1 VLAAFLCLLP
11 SSLLQAAVPAAAA
24 DRSSVALVPKPVAA
38 GAPWTASEREALRA
52 SLDAIVAAAP
62 IVRGAHAGI
71 VALETRSGAVLYA
84 RNAEEHFLPAS
95 TAKLVTGSAALARLG
110 AGFRFTTEVRATG
123 PLVEG
128 ELQGDLVL
136 HGGGDPFLAAADL
149 EAAAAAVA
157 SAGVRS
163 IAGAVTTDS
172 SVFEPK
178 RYGDGWSVD
187 DIPYDYMPVI
197 SALSLEENT
206 VHLTLTPGPSPGDP
220 ALLRAVPALP
230 PIGPASAAGVL
241 PESGGGTGPASLP
254 EASPAAGCPA
264 SGFPFRIVNRVTTGT
279 RGTDDTVAV
288 TREPC
293 AVIAIV
299 GSIPRDAPP
308 DEIDAA
314 VPSPE
319 AYAAAV
325 FRAALAARGI
335 AVAEQARDAGP
346 PARDTG
352 PGGAARVLWTHAS
365 EPLSELLADFWYPS
379 DNLAGEALLRALGA
393 ARGGPP
399 GTDAG
404 GLAAVREW
412 LAAAGIPAGG
422 IDLADGSGL
431 SRYDLATPRALASVL
446 QADWDAPYR
455 DLILDSLPV
464 AGVRGTLAHAFAG
477 TPLER
482 RVFAKSGSMTHAS
495 ALAGYL
501 ATRRHGAVTFCV
513 LVDDY
518 LGEAAPLA
526 ELRARILTRIATD

>member
-1 VLAAFLCLLP
+1 VPAAVLCLL
-11 SSLLQAAVPAAAA
+11 SAALLQAAAPAAAA
-24 DRSSVALVPKPVAA
+24 DRSSAAQIPKPVAA
-38 GAPWTASEREALRA
+38 GAPWTASEREALSA
-52 SLDAIVAAAP
+52 SLDAIFASAP
-62 IVRGAHAGI
+62 LVRGAHAGL

-84 RNAEEHFLPAS
+84 RNADEHFLPAS

-110 AGFRFTTEVRATG
+110 TGFRFTTEVRGTG
-123 PLVEG
+123 PLAEG

-136 HGGGDPFLAAADL
+136 RGGGDPFLGAADL
-149 EAAAAAVA
+149 EAAAAALA

-163 IAGAVTTDS
+163 VAGAVRVDS
-172 SVFEPK
+172 SYFDSK

-197 SALSLEENT
+197 SALSLEENAVHVT
-206 VHLTLTPGPSPGDP
+206 VGPGPNPGAP
-220 ALLRAVPALP
+220 ALLHAAPVHPLVDALNSGDVRP
-230 PIGPASAAGVL
+230 PSGAAGAA
-241 PESGGGTGPASLP
+241 GGAD
-254 EASPAAGCPA
+254 ASPAGCAG
-264 SGFPFRIVNRVTTGT
+264 GTPFRIVNRVTTGAP
-279 RGTDDTVAV
+279 GSDDTVAV
-288 TREPC
+288 RREPC
-293 AVIAIV
+293 AAIALV
-299 GSIPRDAPP
+299 GSIPRGAPP

-314 VPSPE
+314 VPNPE

-325 FRAALAARGI
+325 FRAALAGHGI
-335 AVAEQARDAGP
+335 AAGDISRP
-346 PARDTG
+346 TDRAGTI
-352 PGGAARVLWTHAS
+352 LWTHAS

-412 LAAAGIPAGG
+412 LADAGVPAEG

-446 QADWDAPYR
+446 QADWNGPYR
-455 DLILDSLPV
+455 DLVLDSLPV

-501 ATRRHGAVTFCV
+501 STGRHGAVTFCF

-518 LGEAAPLA
+518 LGEAAPLVD
-526 ELRARILTRIATD
+526 LRARILARIAAD